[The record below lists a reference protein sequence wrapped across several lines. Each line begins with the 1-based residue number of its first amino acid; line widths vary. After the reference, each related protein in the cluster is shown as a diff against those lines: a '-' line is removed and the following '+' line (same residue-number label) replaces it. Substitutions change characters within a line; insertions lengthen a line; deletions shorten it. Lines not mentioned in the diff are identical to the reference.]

1 MEKRRKER
9 KARDGGKDLVEMR
22 LACVA
27 AGQ

>member
-1 MEKRRKER
+1 MEKRKER